1 MQAPLSS
8 PDLRIPV
15 LDPKTLRMFLVLAE
29 ELHYGRAAQR
39 LFMSQPPLS
48 KAIQQLEERL
58 GVTLFDRNKRSVHL
72 TLAGQA
78 LVREARRLLSQT
90 ELSVRTV
97 QRAERGDAGHLR
109 IGFVAAV
116 LFMGIHERLLK
127 LEQDMPG
134 LNSVWEEMSTS
145 EQLEALEHDRI
156 DIGFAQVSQDLGA
169 MQSLPVGKIELVIA
183 LSARHPL
190 ALREKIQL
198 RELAFDTFIAIPR
211 HTGPS
216 FHDLTITA
224 CMAAGFSPLIT
235 HYAKHLV
242 SVVSLVAMG
251 RGVSLVPASFA
262 QAGVPGVVFKKIH
275 ELQVEAEYF
284 AVWNPTNT
292 LPLLPKVLAQLGL
305 NKIALGGNQPPFG
318 DV

>member
-1 MQAPLSS
+1 MQPPSS
-8 PDLRIPV
+8 PPDLRVPV
-15 LDPKTLRMFLVLAE
+15 LDPKSLRLFLVLAE

-58 GVTLFDRNKRSVHL
+58 GVTLFDRNKRSVRL

-78 LVREARRLLSQT
+78 LVLEARRLLSQT
-90 ELSVRTV
+90 ELSVRAV

-127 LEQDMPG
+127 LEEDIPG
-134 LNSVWEEMSTS
+134 LDSVWEEMGTS

-156 DIGFAQVSQDLGA
+156 DIGFAQVSQGLGSMQA
-169 MQSLPVGKIELVIA
+169 MPVGKIELLMA
-183 LSARHPL
+183 LSERHPL
-190 ALREKIQL
+190 ASCSQIQL
-198 RELAFDTFIAIPR
+198 RDLANDAFVAIPR

-216 FHDLTITA
+216 FHDLTISA

-251 RGVSLVPASFA
+251 RGVSLVPKSFA
-262 QAGVPGVVFKKIH
+262 QAGVPGVVFRKIH

-284 AVWNPTNT
+284 AVWNPANT
-292 LPLLPKVLAQLGL
+292 LPLLPHVLEQLRLSSAGEVR
-305 NKIALGGNQPPFG
+305 NTSGG
-318 DV
+318 V